1 VKTTPVLVTGGT
13 GFIGRHLTRA
23 LLASGE
29 RPVVCGRNPLDID
42 LDSAGAR
49 FLPMDITD
57 AGSIHAAF
65 EHVKPTRVFHVAG
78 TRRTEGLSVNTIGT
92 ERLLAEVMRSNVER
106 VVLLGSA
113 EEYGACSGPISENEP
128 TAPRS
133 PYGVSKAAAT
143 QLARRAHAEHGCP
156 AVVIRPFTVYGPGQ
170 PAEMFVAEAVTCA
183 VLNKGFLM
191 SSGVQR
197 RDHVFVDDVV
207 RALIAASTAPGI
219 DGEVLNVGSGIATPL
234 REVAETIWRLS
245 ETTAP
250 LHVGARPAAPH
261 EQNDTWA
268 DIGLAQDTLG
278 WNPTVDL
285 EEGLLATI
293 GWTREQHS
301 QG

>member
-1 VKTTPVLVTGGT
+1 MPVMVTGGT

-23 LLASGE
+23 LLASGDH
-29 RPVVCGRNPLDID
+29 PVVCGRNPLDID
-42 LDSAGAR
+42 LDGAGAR

-57 AGSIHAAF
+57 ADSIRAAF
-65 EHVKPTRVFHVAG
+65 DAVQPTRVFHVAG
-78 TRRTEGLSVNTIGT
+78 TRKTERLSVNTIGT
-92 ERLLAEVMRSNVER
+92 ERLLAEVMRSKVER

-113 EEYGACSGPISENEP
+113 EEYGACAGPISETEP

-170 PAEMFVAEAVTCA
+170 PAEIFVAEAVTCA

-191 SSGVQR
+191 SSGAQR

-219 DGEVLNVGSGIATPL
+219 DGEVINVGSGVATPL

-245 ETTAP
+245 ETSAP
-250 LHVGARPAAPH
+250 LHIGARPAAPH

-268 DIGLAQDTLG
+268 DIGLAQDKLG
-278 WNPTVDL
+278 WSPTVDL
-285 EEGLLATI
+285 EEGLLVTI
-293 GWTREQHS
+293 AWAREQA
-301 QG
+301 